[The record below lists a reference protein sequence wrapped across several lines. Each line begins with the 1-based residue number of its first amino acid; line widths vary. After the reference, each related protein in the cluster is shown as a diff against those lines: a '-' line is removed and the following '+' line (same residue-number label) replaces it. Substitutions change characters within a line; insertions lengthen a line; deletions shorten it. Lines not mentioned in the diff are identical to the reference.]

1 MGILEALGHKAEAV
15 SIEDDKVMYGI
26 YTKRL
31 VLTANIR
38 LAAVVDNNT
47 WMARKGVLIRNC
59 SSVPGDTGAQPATD
73 IAYWGGQDVT
83 PGNGVPLNPGETVI
97 LDFRAK
103 KRVEVYVVTD
113 QVTGVQIAVSELL

>member
-31 VLTANIR
+31 VLTANMRVI
-38 LAAVVDNNT
+38 VNVDNNT
-47 WMARKGVLIRNC
+47 WMSRKGVLIRNC
-59 SSVPGDTGAQPATD
+59 SSMPGDISKQPVTD
-73 IAYWGGQDVT
+73 VAYWGGPDVT
-83 PGNGVPLNPGETVI
+83 PGNGVPINPGETVI

-103 KRVEVYVVTD
+103 KRVDVYIITD
-113 QVTGVQIAVSELL
+113 QASGIQIACSELL